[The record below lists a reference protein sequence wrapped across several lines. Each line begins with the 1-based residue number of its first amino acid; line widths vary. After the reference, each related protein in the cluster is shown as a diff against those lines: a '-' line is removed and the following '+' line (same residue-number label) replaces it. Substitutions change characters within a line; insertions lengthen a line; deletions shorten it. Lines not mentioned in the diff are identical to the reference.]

1 MYEFQT
7 LVQDLDNDLVCMLE
21 SWECKNLRL
30 KEVIQLDDYK
40 TISNV
45 YQRTGEGGR
54 PAIIV
59 NESRYHVQDLTNTV
73 ISIPYGVEVT
83 WALLTPKQVTANSIV
98 KKIAVASIYCKPDS
112 RKKTLLLDHIAEAFH
127 TLSSKYQSG
136 LYFLMA
142 RDTNELKLD
151 SILSLSP
158 NLKQVVE
165 SPTRLNPPRILD
177 PIITS
182 LSIYYQKPICL
193 PPLDND
199 PDKDG
204 SPSDHL
210 IVYMKPIDS
219 MNNNPARKKVAVK
232 FQGLRDKA
240 TGTVDTKADMGKHTQ
255 RRICT

>member
-1 MYEFQT
+1 
-7 LVQDLDNDLVCMLE
+7 
-21 SWECKNLRL
+21 
-30 KEVIQLDDYK
+30 
-40 TISNV
+40 
-45 YQRTGEGGR
+45 
-54 PAIIV
+54 
-59 NESRYHVQDLTNTV
+59 
-73 ISIPYGVEVT
+73 
-83 WALLTPKQVTANSIV
+83 
-98 KKIAVASIYCKPDS
+98 
-112 RKKTLLLDHIAEAFH
+112 
-127 TLSSKYQSG
+127 
-136 LYFLMA
+136 MA
-142 RDTNELKLD
+142 GDTNELKLD

-232 FQGLRDKA
+232 FRPLTDSGIRLLGQWIQKQTWENLLSAESAHEKA
-240 TGTVDTKADMGKHTQ
+240 EILQNTLMEQINCFLPEKTVSFTSDDHPWTTSEIKDIA
-255 RRICT
+255 RRKKREFFKRRKSPKWRQLN